1 MSSGTQRKRA
11 NEKLLA
17 SEFHLDILHG
27 LRDGYSVTRYVLE
40 PLRSVEGDNIEFEIV
55 VTKIGDVRVPRVTQ
69 ATAQRAM
76 SAKQQELP

>member
-1 MSSGTQRKRA
+1 MSGGSQRRRA

-17 SEFHLDILHG
+17 CEFHSDILQG

-40 PLRSVEGDNIEFEIV
+40 PLRSVEGDNVEFEIV
-55 VTKIGDVRVPRVTQ
+55 VTKVGDVRVPRVTQ
-69 ATAQRAM
+69 ATAQRAK